1 MPHFMNESGNKR
13 RKCLSRNA
21 AQEIGVKAYDSTMKK
36 SFLLF
41 AILGFLA
48 ATAFSQGTVNFNNLG
63 LGPSLSFL
71 VYYERGVPLVGTNF
85 VAQLYYGHPGSE
97 EGSLIPV
104 ASPPAPFREATTSF
118 PGTWRGGSRSL
129 MGFYNNGGPNDPI
142 TVLLQVRVW
151 DITLGPDY
159 RTAFESG
166 NGFNTG
172 KSAPF
177 IYFVP
182 RAGAPP
188 AAFLMSN
195 FTGFSIVIPEPS
207 TYLLFSLGLLVSF
220 FFRGFARK

>member
-1 MPHFMNESGNKR
+1 M
-13 RKCLSRNA
+13 
-21 AQEIGVKAYDSTMKK
+21 KAYDSTMKK

-129 MGFYNNGGPNDPI
+129 MGFYNNGGANDPRQ
-142 TVLLQVRVW
+142 VFLQVRVW

-159 RTAFESG
+159 RTAFTSG

-172 KSAPF
+172 KSPLF

-182 RAGAPP
+182 PAGAPP

>member
-1 MPHFMNESGNKR
+1 
-13 RKCLSRNA
+13 
-21 AQEIGVKAYDSTMKK
+21 MKK

-41 AILGFLA
+41 AILGFLVP
-48 ATAFSQGTVNFNNLG
+48 TAFSQGTVNFNNLG
-63 LGPSLSFL
+63 LGPNLSFL
-71 VYYERGVPLVGTNF
+71 VDYEVGVPLVGTNF
-85 VAQLYYGHPGSE
+85 VAQLYYGHPGAE
-97 EGSLIPV
+97 ELIPV